1 MMRLKRKRGQS
12 TLEYLLI
19 LTGIVAAIIVA
30 TQNVV
35 KPTIGNI
42 FNKVTN
48 EAQNA
53 VNHVNF
59 Q

>member
-1 MMRLKRKRGQS
+1 MMRLKRNKGQS

-19 LTGIVAAIIVA
+19 LTGIIAAIIVA
-30 TQNVV
+30 TQSVV
-35 KPTIGNI
+35 KPTVGNI

-53 VNHVNF
+53 VSHLNY

>member
-1 MMRLKRKRGQS
+1 MMRLKKKQGQS

-35 KPTIGNI
+35 KPTVANM

-53 VNHVNF
+53 VNHINF